1 MHLVIAAYDLRLL
14 YWSGSM
20 ADEQD
25 KKQESHVLLWSL
37 VTVFII
43 AAIAVMWAADYFYAP
58 EMISPTTLPNAVG
71 K

>member
-1 MHLVIAAYDLRLL
+1 
-14 YWSGSM
+14 M

-25 KKQESHVLLWSL
+25 DNKKPESHVLLWSV

-43 AAIAVMWAADYFYAP
+43 ISIGVMWAADYFYAP
-58 EMISPTTLPNAVG
+58 EMISPNTLPNAVG

>member
-1 MHLVIAAYDLRLL
+1 
-14 YWSGSM
+14 M

-25 KKQESHVLLWSL
+25 NKSKPESHVLLWSL
-37 VTVFII
+37 VTAFII
-43 AAIAVMWAADYFYAP
+43 LAIAVMWAADYFYSP